1 VGIFLNGL
9 GAVSATN
16 FSLSYDASIL
26 EVKGVRDGGLLRSGG
41 INPELQ
47 FTAEGGLLNV
57 QITRPAGAAGVR
69 PSGQLLIVVF
79 TPKAQGNSPLT
90 INEQQTFVRT
100 VTGALVPL
108 RFQSSQVE
116 VR

>member
-1 VGIFLNGL
+1 M
-9 GAVSATN
+9 
-16 FSLSYDASIL
+16 
-26 EVKGVRDGGLLRSGG
+26 RDGGLLRSGG

-57 QITRPAGAAGVR
+57 QMTRPAGAAGVK

-79 TPKAQGNSPLT
+79 TPKAQGNTPLS

-100 VTGALVPL
+100 ATGALVPL